1 MKSLRYSLLHVTEVC
16 GEMQGKFKVGLA
28 RLITTWPALRFQR
41 SEINSLRNIRDSD
54 LKQIEN
60 AFKDPEEKN
69 SSEGI
74 VGDSEVY
81 QKFEAMQCG

>member
-1 MKSLRYSLLHVTEVC
+1 MV
-16 GEMQGKFKVGLA
+16 
-28 RLITTWPALRFQR
+28 
-41 SEINSLRNIRDSD
+41 EINLLRNDRDSD

-74 VGDSEVY
+74 VGNSEV
-81 QKFEAMQCG
+81 F

>member
-1 MKSLRYSLLHVTEVC
+1 MRYDFNLV
-16 GEMQGKFKVGLA
+16 
-28 RLITTWPALRFQR
+28 
-41 SEINSLRNIRDSD
+41 EINSLRNDRDSD

-74 VGDSEVY
+74 VGKYEVY
-81 QKFEAMQCG
+81 